1 VRRSDRQLTGEPSD
15 KSQPNSSQRG
25 VVTQGFADGRRS
37 PTICLGACASPPC
50 ASFWWAFRPLSPR
63 IEASRASNP
72 CARWGEAF
80 SHTPALNYGKIFRPL
95 CVSTPNLPPGC
106 HQAFSMPPVSSQ
118 TTREGCCNAQVP
130 PLHLDSAHVDYLQSM
145 CEKQQVTAVVC
156 CSWLCAP
163 QCLCMQKPLFV
174 EAALRH
180 RCMRACGRQTTELCS
195 QLFGQSLRHAVDHP
209 GGDQSPRPSPQ
220 VQVQARQGSSRAPGQ
235 LRQRQRVR
243 RMRIS
248 CRTFTVHARRR

>member
-1 VRRSDRQLTGEPSD
+1 MVTEGFTG
-15 KSQPNSSQRG
+15 
-25 VVTQGFADGRRS
+25 GRRS

-50 ASFWWAFRPLSPR
+50 PSFWRAFRPLSPR
-63 IEASRASNP
+63 IEASRASKAV
-72 CARWGEAF
+72 ARWGEAL

-118 TTREGCCNAQVP
+118 TTRETCCNAQVP

-174 EAALRH
+174 EAAFRH
-180 RCMRACGRQTTELCS
+180 RCMRACGRQTLNCALSCS
-195 QLFGQSLRHAVDHP
+195 G
-209 GGDQSPRPSPQ
+209 SPSVMRSTTRVEIRVPAPPHRYRYRR
-220 VQVQARQGSSRAPGQ
+220 VKAR
-235 LRQRQRVR
+235 V
-243 RMRIS
+243 
-248 CRTFTVHARRR
+248 ARRAS